1 MAIEAWEEV
10 MTTVQAHGADRALRA
25 GSTEAQLKAR
35 MLAGLG
41 GDPKAHAAL
50 LRAVAPL
57 LRSYFARRMRDDP
70 GDVEDL
76 VQETLI
82 AVHTRRGSFDRDR
95 KFTPWLFSIA
105 RHKLV
110 DHFRRTF
117 RHQPTEGLEEIL
129 VTEGFEQSSNA
140 AMDVDRLLETLPIK
154 QARAIRDTRIQGLS
168 IAEAAERAGLGLS
181 DVKVSVHRGLKALSG
196 CVATANCR

>member
-1 MAIEAWEEV
+1 